1 VHHVTR
7 PVIEEGVVAARGDL
21 TLFPPVSQ
29 TESDMSASSA
39 LADVAAGFRSLRGSP
54 RELWLN
60 YGVKAL
66 ESFGYF
72 SLSSIL
78 TVRCHLSTVTPA
90 LPRSLT
96 RTCLLCLS
104 CT

>member
-1 VHHVTR
+1 M
-7 PVIEEGVVAARGDL
+7 A
-21 TLFPPVSQ
+21 VSR
-29 TESDMSASSA
+29 A
-39 LADVAAGFRSLRGSP
+39 LADVAAGFRSLHGSP

-78 TVRCHLSTVTPA
+78 TVR
-90 LPRSLT
+90 
-96 RTCLLCLS
+96 
-104 CT
+104 